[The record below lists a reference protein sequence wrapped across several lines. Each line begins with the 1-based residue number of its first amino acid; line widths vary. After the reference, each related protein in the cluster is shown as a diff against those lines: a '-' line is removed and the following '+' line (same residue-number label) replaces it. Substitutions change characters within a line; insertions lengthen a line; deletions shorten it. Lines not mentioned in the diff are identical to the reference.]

1 MRNSGRIA
9 ENTILLYMRTLLVL
23 VVSLFTSRIVLNQ
36 LGVND
41 YGIYNVVGGIVAMFS
56 LLSGSLSSAI
66 SRFITF
72 ELGKGNNDNLKG
84 VFRTSVTI
92 QAGMSVIVFILLES
106 IGVWFLN
113 EKMNIASNRIYAAN
127 WVLQCSILTFIM
139 GLISVPYNAVII
151 AHEHMSAFAY
161 ISIVETLLK
170 LGIVYLLSVSLADKL
185 ISYAILLA
193 IVSII
198 VRLIY
203 GIYCNIYFEECRK
216 FKFGYDFSFLKQM
229 GSFAGW
235 NFLGAGSYLL
245 MTQGVNI
252 LMNLFFNV
260 SVNAARGI
268 ATQVDNAVMGFVTSF
283 TTAINP
289 QITKSY
295 ASGDKGYMF
304 QLICYGAKYSFFL
317 VLIFAVPILFE
328 TENILK
334 LWLKIVP
341 GLSADFLRMTLSI
354 SLFSVLSNTLVT
366 SMLATGDIKKY
377 QIVVG
382 GTGMLVFPLVYV
394 CYKLGMPAITS
405 YFIQFGIFVVQ
416 LCYRLILLRR
426 MIGLSISFFA
436 LNVLLRVTGV
446 SIVSVSGAW
455 LISQVLPDMTGE
467 LIPILTVC
475 LSSAVVTL
483 SSIYVIGLVK
493 SERTFVNEKVKHLF
507 LKIKK

>member
-72 ELGKGNNDNLKG
+72 ELGKRNNDNLKG

-113 EKMNIASNRIYAAN
+113 EKMNIAPDRIYAAN
-127 WVLQCSILTFIM
+127 WVLQCSILAFIM

-185 ISYAILLA
+185 ISYAILLV

-198 VRLIY
+198 IRLIY

-216 FKFGYDFSFLKQM
+216 FKFGHDFSFLKQM

-436 LNVLLRVTGV
+436 LSVLLRVTGV
-446 SIVSVSGAW
+446 SIVSVSGTW

-475 LSSAVVTL
+475 LSSAAVTL